1 MRSIRIRSS
10 DDGAGSKTSRTNRF
24 DYLGREQH
32 GLDANSA
39 EEVISEIG
47 LVLIVMLG
55 IVLAINVALTAM
67 HIG

>member
-1 MRSIRIRSS
+1 MRSIRVRGSH
-10 DDGAGSKTSRTNRF
+10 DGAARKNGQTNRF

-32 GLDANSA
+32 DLDANSA

-47 LVLIVMLG
+47 LVLVVMLG
-55 IVLAINVALTAM
+55 IVLAVNSALIAL